1 MSNSENLGVPKPQG
15 YHILCVVPEI
25 PDRYEG
31 EVGLAKADKTI
42 EHERLL
48 ATVLYVLDMGSDCYK
63 DKNKF
68 SSPWCSKGDFIIV
81 RPNTGTRMKV
91 FGKEFRLITDDQ
103 VEATVADPRG
113 ISRA

>member
-1 MSNSENLGVPKPQG
+1 MSEKENLGVPKPQG

-25 PDRYEG
+25 EDKYDS
-31 EVGLAKADKTI
+31 GLVKADKTM

-48 ATVLYVLDMGSDCYK
+48 ATVLFVLEMGPDCYK
-63 DKNKF
+63 DTSKF
-68 SSPWCSKGDFIIV
+68 SSPWCKKGDFIIV